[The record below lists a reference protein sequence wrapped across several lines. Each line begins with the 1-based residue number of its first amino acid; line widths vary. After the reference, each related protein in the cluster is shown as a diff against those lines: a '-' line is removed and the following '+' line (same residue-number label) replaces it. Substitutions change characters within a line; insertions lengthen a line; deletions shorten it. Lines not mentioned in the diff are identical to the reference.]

1 MMDMKTVLGLA
12 GGIVLLT
19 FFTIAAVMFMWM
31 GIDFI
36 RERESAFTT
45 FAGVMIFLGGLSLLV
60 VILLALMIWGG
71 LMGDG

>member
-1 MMDMKTVLGLA
+1 MMGVKTVLGLA

-36 RERESAFTT
+36 RERESAFTM

-60 VILLALMIWGG
+60 VILLALMT
-71 LMGDG
+71 